1 MQKTVLLPDVLAE
14 QTTYSASFFASVVVN
29 VRMMKTHRTT
39 MKLML
44 KVMVMICKDS
54 LVA

>member
-14 QTTYSASFFASVVVN
+14 QITYSASIFASVAVSVI
-29 VRMMKTHRTT
+29 MLKTHRTT
-39 MKLML
+39 MKLMM
-44 KVMVMICKDS
+44 KMMVTTCKDS